1 MPAPTSY
8 SVVRAGSPSS
18 TIAAFAVVPPMSN
31 EITLPRPAERAMSA
45 QAMTPAAGPDSTR
58 NAGFCAA
65 AAADIVPPFD
75 CMMCK
80 GPVTPALFSWVDSEE
95 T

>member
-1 MPAPTSY
+1 
-8 SVVRAGSPSS
+8 
-18 TIAAFAVVPPMSN
+18 
-31 EITLPRPAERAMSA
+31 MSA

-58 NAGFCAA
+58 NAGFSAA

-75 CMMCK
+75 CMMCS
-80 GPVTPALFSWVDSEE
+80 GPVTPALFSRVESDE

>member
-8 SVVRAGSPSS
+8 SVVRAGSPFS
-18 TIAAFAVVPPMSN
+18 TMAALAVVPPMSN
-31 EITLPRPAERAMSA
+31 EITLSSPAERAMLA
-45 QAMTPAAGPDSTR
+45 QAITPAAGPDSTR
-58 NAGFCAA
+58 NAGLAAA

-75 CMMCK
+75 CMMCR
-80 GPVTPALFSWVDSEE
+80 GPITPVCLRRVDSDC